1 MSNDKLMDVLFS
13 QARQRVLAVLLLRP
27 DQRLHL
33 RQLARQTGS
42 HAGTLM
48 RELDKLSHTGLLRRI
63 KQGNQVCY
71 QADSRH
77 PLFADLAALFRK
89 THGTPAALERAL
101 QPLGDSVA
109 LACVFESMGAGTQAA
124 GSNIDLLVFGEVV
137 FAELVQ
143 VLDPLQQDLGCQINP
158 VTYTNSE
165 FAQLLLLQDAF
176 AVQLLTKPRLWVKGT
191 EEDFAKL
198 VGHPQI
204 AGSQP

>member
-1 MSNDKLMDVLFS
+1 
-13 QARQRVLAVLLLRP
+13 VLLLRP

-71 QADSRH
+71 QADMAH
-77 PLFADLAALFRK
+77 PLFAYLAALFRK

-101 QPLGDSVA
+101 QLLGDSVA
-109 LACVFESMGAGTQAA
+109 LACVFESMAAGTQAA
-124 GSNIDLLVFGEVV
+124 GSNIDLLVFGDVT
-137 FAELVQ
+137 FAELVH
-143 VLDPLQQDLGCQINP
+143 VLYPLQQDLGCQINP
-158 VTYTNSE
+158 VMYTNSE

-176 AVQLLTKPRLWVKGT
+176 AVQLLTYTRLWIKGT

-204 AGSQP
+204 AGSQL